1 MFKRIIIKDLIYN
14 LFIWGKDIN
23 FKDIG
28 VDSIFINM
36 EECLRKIF
44 EIVNKIKVCI
54 GVIIIDVDYLYID
67 INKKIVIKEF
77 ISIFGDENIFMIK
90 FRYVNCD

>member
-1 MFKRIIIKDLIYN
+1 M
-14 LFIWGKDIN
+14 
-23 FKDIG
+23 
-28 VDSIFINM
+28 DSIFINM

-67 INKKIVIKEF
+67 INKKIVLKEF
-77 ISIFGDENIFMIK
+77 ISIFGDENIFVIK

>member
-28 VDSIFINM
+28 VDSIFINT

-77 ISIFGDENIFMIK
+77 ISIFGDENIFVIK